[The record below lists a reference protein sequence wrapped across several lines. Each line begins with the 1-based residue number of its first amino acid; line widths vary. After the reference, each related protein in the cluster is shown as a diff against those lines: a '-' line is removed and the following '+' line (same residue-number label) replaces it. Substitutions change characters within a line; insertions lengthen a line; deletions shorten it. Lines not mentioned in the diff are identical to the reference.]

1 MKKKS
6 PIEHLL
12 KTPILD
18 IGKELS
24 RTAVVVI
31 TPKDGNND
39 MVTAKAFQE
48 AIQSNSSPILLS
60 HNFEVKFIEPSQQV
74 KDMLEHIQHTEQAI
88 MKAFGIPNE
97 LVNKHERLVFETN
110 PQRNYLNFR
119 MQQENANA
127 MMLAWQNEIHN
138 FGWNW
143 NNEPE
148 DVEEEWKEEYIEGE
162 NYKTKPL

>member
-1 MKKKS
+1 MEKKN

-31 TPKDGNND
+31 TPKDANNRD
-39 MVTAKAFQE
+39 KVTAKAFQE
-48 AIQSNSSPILLS
+48 AIQSNSSPVLLS

-97 LVNKHERLVFETN
+97 LVNKHERLVFDM

-119 MQQENANA
+119 MQQEIAFRWQRA
-127 MMLAWQNEIHN
+127 MLDDFHN
-138 FGWNW
+138 FGW

-148 DVEEEWKEEYIEGE
+148 DVEEEWREEYIEGE